1 MPAPRYA
8 KLTESIKKLKK
19 EKDTIEVH
27 GRGYRDVFNAMK

>member
-27 GRGYRDVFNAMK
+27 GEGIVMFSML